1 MYPDVALFQYKAVF
15 NMTGN
20 LGRKRSISA
29 FVVTGNGRGLAGFAL
44 GKAIDG
50 KTSSVTAKN
59 RAGQKLMFIERYN
72 EHTGP
77 YESYINMF
85 KSIIIRSYYQ
95 TIIILV
101 LPF

>member
-1 MYPDVALFQYKAVF
+1 MYSDVALFQYKAVF

-72 EHTGP
+72 EHTGITQTSP
-77 YESYINMF
+77 YES
-85 KSIIIRSYYQ
+85 
-95 TIIILV
+95 
-101 LPF
+101 